1 MNNHWVLLRG
11 LGRDHRHWGS
21 FRNEF
26 EQAFSTDRVS
36 TIDTCGNGDFVIMK
50 SPLLIAEYTDHCRKE
65 LGNKS
70 KRINLIALSLGGMIA
85 LDWAQ
90 RFPEEVNSI
99 TLINSS
105 VANLTPWYRRIN
117 TKALFKL
124 VIPLL
129 SQKSPEKIEK
139 AILALT
145 ANLMNN
151 NEILRQ
157 WTGCRETHC
166 TSLVNLL
173 RQLIAAA
180 RFNLQ
185 TPLNI
190 APLVLCSE
198 EDKLV
203 NCVASKDI
211 NKYLGGRIITHASAG
226 HDLPLDDTA
235 WVLEQIKSH
244 YYM

>member
-21 FRNEF
+21 FINEF
-26 EQAFSTDRVS
+26 EQAFSTDLVS
-36 TIDTCGNGDFVIMK
+36 TIDTCGNGDFVKMK
-50 SPLLIAEYTDHCRKE
+50 SPMLIAEYTVHCRKA
-65 LGNKS
+65 LGNNA
-70 KRINLIALSLGGMIA
+70 KRINLVALSLGGMIA

-90 RFPEEVNSI
+90 RFPDQVNSI

-117 TKALFKL
+117 TKALLKL
-124 VIPLL
+124 VSPLL

-151 NEILRQ
+151 NEILQQ
-157 WTGCRETHC
+157 WTGYREAHC
-166 TSLVNLL
+166 TSLANLL

-185 TPLNI
+185 TPLKI
-190 APLVLCSE
+190 TSLVLCSE
-198 EDKLV
+198 ADKLV

-211 NKYLGGRIITHASAG
+211 YKYLGGRIITHSSAG
-226 HDLPLDDTA
+226 HDLPLDDSA
-235 WVLEQIKSH
+235 WVLAQIKLH
-244 YYM
+244 QHM